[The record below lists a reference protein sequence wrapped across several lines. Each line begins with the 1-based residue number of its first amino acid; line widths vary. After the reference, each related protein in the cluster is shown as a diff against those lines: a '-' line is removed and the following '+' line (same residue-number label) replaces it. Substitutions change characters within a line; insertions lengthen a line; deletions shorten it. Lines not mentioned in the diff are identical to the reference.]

1 MSTSR
6 QLLDQYL
13 YEFDREYQVSYV
25 SYSRAN
31 ELVDAQL
38 ILTLEKGDER
48 KTFVFNQPQ
57 FADIDKNLVT
67 SHGIYIASLKST
79 SAATRIEI
87 GDVEGGFAY
96 FSAKNV
102 RNITPTA

>member
-6 QLLDQYL
+6 KLLDQYL
-13 YEFDREYQVSYV
+13 FVFDREYQVSYV

-48 KTFVFNQPQ
+48 KTFAFNQPQ
-57 FADIDKNLVT
+57 FVDIDKNLVT
-67 SHGIYIASLKST
+67 SHGIYIASLKGAS
-79 SAATRIEI
+79 SASRIEV